1 MKKLFTLVTLSLA
14 SICTINAQSVTQ
26 LNESFT
32 SPFSSTTWSLQNNSV
47 PLGPSSWAQ
56 GNGANFPAFS
66 GGPNDYICNNFDSQ
80 GSVTGGIS
88 NFLITP
94 TVSLMNGGVLRYA
107 ARTVTTPTGYADRM
121 QVLMSYGT
129 GNGSIPGGT
138 TSVGTFTGLINDIN
152 PGLTSTGF
160 PAVWTVYTH
169 TLSGISGTI
178 TGRFAFR
185 YFVDD
190 GGPNGSNSDYIGLD
204 NVTYTTAAAC
214 PPAPVV
220 ISPNTT
226 TICAGGSVVLNAS
239 GATNYTWSTSSNS
252 SSINVSPSSTTVYTL
267 TGNNPPGCA
276 GVTTATVFIGPPPV
290 VSAPNVTACPS
301 GTVSL
306 NASGASTYSWS
317 NGGTGSSIVIT
328 APSGTTVTY
337 TVTGFNG
344 PSCSNTKTLTV
355 SSSTFLSVSNESI
368 TACPNQV
375 LIIGAAG
382 ASSYTWSTGQTTQSI
397 AITPTANAIYY
408 VTGMNGTC
416 LETRMVNLT
425 IDPNLFAPS
434 FTTCAGTAATL
445 IASGATSYS
454 WSTGATTSVIVVSP
468 SVATVYTI
476 TGTSGACSQQKTV
489 SVTLGANLSVG
500 AIQKCIGISLLLTG
514 YGANSYT
521 WQPINDFN
529 SSVIVTPTAPTIYTL
544 TGVSGTCTGTR
555 TLQITWCA
563 SVNEL
568 ELINESVRVYP
579 NPFGTEVTIKD
590 AYGDVRMINMLGNLV
605 LSTTVDGSTK
615 LNTEALSPGVYFI
628 LITNPKTIERKIIK
642 VIKN

>member
-355 SSSTFLSVSNESI
+355 SSSTFLSVS
-368 TACPNQV
+368 
-375 LIIGAAG
+375 
-382 ASSYTWSTGQTTQSI
+382 
-397 AITPTANAIYY
+397 
-408 VTGMNGTC
+408 
-416 LETRMVNLT
+416 R
-425 IDPNLFAPS
+425 
-434 FTTCAGTAATL
+434 
-445 IASGATSYS
+445 
-454 WSTGATTSVIVVSP
+454 
-468 SVATVYTI
+468 
-476 TGTSGACSQQKTV
+476 
-489 SVTLGANLSVG
+489 
-500 AIQKCIGISLLLTG
+500 
-514 YGANSYT
+514 
-521 WQPINDFN
+521 
-529 SSVIVTPTAPTIYTL
+529 
-544 TGVSGTCTGTR
+544 
-555 TLQITWCA
+555 
-563 SVNEL
+563 
-568 ELINESVRVYP
+568 
-579 NPFGTEVTIKD
+579 
-590 AYGDVRMINMLGNLV
+590 
-605 LSTTVDGSTK
+605 
-615 LNTEALSPGVYFI
+615 
-628 LITNPKTIERKIIK
+628 
-642 VIKN
+642 

>member
-1 MKKLFTLVTLSLA
+1 MRKIYKLLLLLSLTVSA
-14 SICTINAQSVTQ
+14 LKAQVVQ
-26 LNESFT
+26 LNEGFT
-32 SPFSSTTWSLQNNSV
+32 APFSSTTWSIQNNSQ
-47 PLGPSSWAQ
+47 PLGPASWAQ
-56 GNGANFPAFS
+56 GSGTTFPAYS
-66 GGPNDYICNNFDSQ
+66 GGINDYICVNFDSQ

-107 ARTVTTPTGYADRM
+107 ARTVTTPSNYADRL

-190 GGPNGSNSDYIGLD
+190 GGPNGSNSDYIGID
-204 NVTYTTAAAC
+204 NVSYTTSAAC

-220 ISPNTT
+220 ISPQTT
-226 TICAGGSVVLNAS
+226 TICAGGSVTLTAS
-239 GATNYTWSTSSNS
+239 GASNYTWSTSSNS
-252 SSINVSPSSTTVYTL
+252 GSINVSPSSTTVYTL
-267 TGNNPPGCA
+267 TGINPPGCA
-276 GVTTATVFIGPPPV
+276 GVTTATVVIGPPPNIS
-290 VSAPNVTACPS
+290 VSNITACANTNTTIS
-301 GTVSL
+301 
-306 NASGASTYSWS
+306 ASGASTYSWS
-317 NGGTGSSIVIT
+317 TGGTGSSIVIN
-328 APSGTTVTY
+328 PPFGTTVY
-337 TVTGFNG
+337 TVTGYNG
-344 PSCSNTKTLTV
+344 PSCSDTKTLSVTTN
-355 SSSTFLSVSNESI
+355 TFLFVSNASI

-375 LIIGAAG
+375 MIIGAGG
-382 ASSYTWSTGQTTQSI
+382 ATSYSWSTSQTTQSI
-397 AITPTANAIYY
+397 AITPTADVQYF
-408 VTGMNGTC
+408 VTGINGPC
-416 LETRMVNLT
+416 SETKMISIT

-445 IASGATSYS
+445 IATGATSYS

-468 SVATVYTI
+468 TVSTVYTI

-555 TLQITWCA
+555 TFAVTWCA

-568 ELINESVRVYP
+568 ELVNESVRVYP

-590 AYGDVRMINMLGNLV
+590 AYGDVKMVNMLGNLV

-615 LNTEALSPGVYFI
+615 LNTEVLAPGVYFI